1 MNTQLVEILP
11 REIKFVFEV
20 KKQSSCA
27 VHLANVTE
35 QYVAFKVK
43 TTSPKKYCVRPN
55 VGIIKP
61 NSTCDFTVTMQAQK
75 YAPSEMLCKDK
86 FLIQSTVVPFGT
98 IEEEIVPSMFVKG
111 GEKYIEETKIR
122 VVLTSAPNSPPKQP
136 VHGILKEEASHE
148 TLSPKE
154 PHSPVLL
161 PLNGVSKQEPSFETS
176 VLEVQLSGG
185 VENIP
190 PPCMLKKKVKGTKT
204 VNNSEESESPN
215 IKDNMKSF
223 PAKDEEYYIR
233 NDDESKQVK
242 DGEAT
247 KLLLS
252 DNVEELKL
260 KISAL
265 NSKLAEAECT
275 IMKLRGENMRTI
287 CEKETLK
294 AISRRK
300 GGGRKVQVGFPPLF
314 VCVVVLISLSA
325 GFVFR
330 C

>member
-11 REIKFVFEV
+11 REIKFVFEE

-75 YAPSEMLCKDK
+75 HAPSEKLCKDK

-98 IEEEIVPSMFVKG
+98 IEEEILPSMFFKW

-122 VVLTSAPNSPPKQP
+122 VVLTSAPSSPQKRPG
-136 VHGILKEEASHE
+136 HGILKEEASHD

-161 PLNGVSKQEPSFETS
+161 PLNGVSKQAPSYETS
-176 VLEVQLSGG
+176 VLEDQSSGG

-190 PPCMLKKKVKGTKT
+190 PPYMLNKKVEETKT
-204 VNNSEESESPN
+204 VNNLEESKSPK

-223 PAKDEEYYIR
+223 PAKDEEYYLR
-233 NDDESKQVK
+233 DNDESKQVK
-242 DGEAT
+242 EGEAT
-247 KLLLS
+247 KLIFS

-265 NSKLAEAECT
+265 NTKLAEAECT
-275 IMKLRGENMRTI
+275 IMNLQEENVRTI

-300 GGGRKVQVGFPPLF
+300 DGGRKVQVGFPPLF
-314 VCVVVLISLSA
+314 VFMVVLISLSV

-330 C
+330 R

>member
-1 MNTQLVEILP
+1 MNTQLLEILP
-11 REIKFVFEV
+11 REIKLLFEV

-61 NSTCDFTVTMQAQK
+61 NSTSDFTVTMQAQK

-98 IEEEIVPSMFVKG
+98 TEEEIVPSMFVRG
-111 GEKYIEETKIR
+111 SENYIEETKIR
-122 VVLTSAPNSPPKQP
+122 VVLTSAPSSPQKLPG
-136 VHGILKEEASHE
+136 HGILKEEASHD

-161 PLNGVSKQEPSFETS
+161 PLNGVSKQEPPYETS
-176 VLEVQLSGG
+176 VLEVQSLGG

-190 PPCMLKKKVKGTKT
+190 PPYMLNKKVEGTKT
-204 VNNSEESESPN
+204 FNNSEESKSP
-215 IKDNMKSF
+215 KTMDNMKSF
-223 PAKDEEYYIR
+223 PAEEYYLR

-265 NSKLAEAECT
+265 NSKITEAECT
-275 IMKLRGENMRTI
+275 IMKLQEENMRTI

-300 GGGRKVQVGFPPLF
+300 GGGRKGVGFPPLF
-314 VCVVVLISLSA
+314 VCMVVLISLSV
-325 GFVFR
+325 GFFFR
-330 C
+330 R